1 MLESK
6 DNKSLDA
13 LLSKASIDNEVDE
26 KIKSEVLREIQ
37 DFNSWL
43 NTENY
48 CTETFQVSDIKIAPF
63 SKDDW
68 IMKVSWSDGHKQAS
82 FNPNLLRNSSK
93 EFFKIVVLH
102 EYFHL
107 LVQKVPNKEDA
118 TKIKDNFGNDF
129 MSLIDIEA
137 DFYVALYLKL
147 KKGYSK
153 EQYWKTYFEGVKVFK
168 DSWIRNK
175 KFERFLGSILT
186 INRLFA
192 NDNVFDLFLP
202 SIAPLF
208 TEDHIKVLVL
218 KREYIYFDTL
228 PVSLEDLKQ
237 MRDIYLSPQD
247 FNFGGY
253 YKKINTFTKKS
264 KVEDLKSPQLN

>member
-6 DNKSLDA
+6 NTKSLDD
-13 LLSKASIDNEVDE
+13 LLSKVGIENEIDE
-26 KIKSEVLREIQ
+26 KIKTEVLKEIQ
-37 DFNSWL
+37 EFNSWL
-43 NTENY
+43 NFENY
-48 CTETFQVSDIKIAPF
+48 CKETFKVEDIKIVPF

-68 IMKVSWSDGHKQAS
+68 IMKVSWSDGHKQVS

-93 EFFKIVVLH
+93 DFFKIVVLH

-137 DFYVALYLKL
+137 DFYVALYLKT
-147 KKGYSK
+147 KKGYNKSK
-153 EQYWKTYFEGVKVFK
+153 YWQTYYEGVRVFK
-168 DSWIRNK
+168 DDWIRNK

-192 NDNVFDLFLP
+192 NDSVFDLFLP
-202 SIAPLF
+202 SITPLF

-218 KREYIYFDTL
+218 KREHIYFDTL

-237 MRDIYLSPQD
+237 MRDIYLNPQD
-247 FNFGGY
+247 FNFGA
-253 YKKINTFTKKS
+253 IIKKS
-264 KVEDLKSPQLN
+264 MILQKNQKWKV